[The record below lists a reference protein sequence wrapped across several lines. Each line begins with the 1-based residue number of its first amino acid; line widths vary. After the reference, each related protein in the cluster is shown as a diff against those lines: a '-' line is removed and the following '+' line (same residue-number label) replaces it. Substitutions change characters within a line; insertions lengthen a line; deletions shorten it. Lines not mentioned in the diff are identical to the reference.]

1 MNSTTEKWYRVDPV
15 DAWFFRDG
23 SPFNLGEDHIESTNL
38 FPPPASTLSGALRF
52 SLAKNNGWNG
62 VGSWVEEEDSAKIP
76 LVEVLGNGPND
87 LGVLRFNGPFVAF
100 EGSPLFPVPRHV
112 SGFSTTESL
121 ENGITQRFRASDWFK
136 PGEPLRCES
145 GMKMLPVFSKQYA
158 VGEPIPNVADG
169 FLLNLDGLRQVSLGK
184 LPLDK
189 QFVPLESLY
198 SDEVRVGIGRNNRTG
213 AVLDG
218 MLYNP
223 RYIRPAPRVGLV
235 VGLSGVPDQWSVP
248 ELIQLGGESRMAYLE
263 SIQAPDFTSSRTGST
278 GCVLVALTPAF
289 FASAAD
295 DGSRWWGAGPG
306 DSASLL
312 SNVFQGKVQTC
323 LLDRPMK
330 IGGWNTLARAPEPM
344 QPYVRPGT
352 TWYLD
357 TTPATE
363 TGLVSI
369 GTKTEHGY
377 GLAMICRVPT

>member
-1 MNSTTEKWYRVDPV
+1 MNSTTEKWFRVDPV

-23 SPFNLGEDHIESTNL
+23 SPFNLGEDHVESTNL
-38 FPPPASTLSGALRF
+38 FPPPASTLSGAVRF

-62 VGSWVEEEDSAKIP
+62 VGSWAEVVDSTKIP

-87 LGVLRFNGPFVAF
+87 LGLLKFNGPFVAF

-112 SGFSTTESL
+112 AGVRTTESV
-121 ENGITQRFRASDWFK
+121 ENGISHRFRASDWFK

-145 GMKMLPVFSKQYA
+145 GMKMLPVLSKRYA
-158 VGEPIPNVADG
+158 DGEPIPEVADG
-169 FLLNLDGLRQVSLGK
+169 FLLNIDGLRQVSLGK

-189 QFVPLESLY
+189 HFVPLESLY
-198 SDEVRVGIGRNNRTG
+198 SDELRVGIGRNKRTG

-263 SIQAPDFTSSRTGST
+263 SIQAPAFNSSSDVSN
-278 GCVLVALTPAF
+278 GCVLIALTPAL
-289 FASAAD
+289 FAGTMN
-295 DGSRWWGAGPG
+295 DGHGWWGAGPG
-306 DSASLL
+306 DDARLL
-312 SNVFQGKVQTC
+312 STEFQGKVKTC

-344 QPYVRPGT
+344 HPYVRPGT

-357 TTPATE
+357 TTPTAE

-369 GTKTEHGY
+369 GANTQHGY
-377 GLAMICRVPT
+377 GLAMICRVPN